1 MIRTRILLGLAVS
14 LMALSACNN
23 DDLTI
28 GSSLTND
35 VDKLDVTAATFPVT
49 TRTITVDSVV
59 ARTSDCYFG
68 RIKDPETGAYIT
80 TDFMSQFHILESF
93 ALVDEDS
100 VISKE
105 NGLVIA
111 DSCEIMI
118 YLDEAST
125 FCDSLAAMKMRVS
138 ELSTP
143 VEDGKNYYSN
153 FDPVKLGYL
162 RKDGLTKDKVFTW
175 AEMYTNKT
183 VSSSSSEQY
192 SKHIRIPV
200 NEPYTDKDGK
210 TYKNYG
216 SYILQQYYLH
226 PEYYANS
233 ETFTKNLCPGFFYE
247 ITDGLGF
254 HGKVPYT
261 GLRIHYRTISQDTVY
276 NTNIILA
283 GTPEVLQT
291 IRITNEQDKLD
302 ELAADNSCTYLKSPA
317 GLFTEVTIPIDDIMK
332 GHAND
337 SLLAA
342 SLSFQ
347 RINSEVTD
355 KTALTIPR
363 NVLLIC
369 KDSVEHFF
377 AEDAL
382 ADNVTSFI
390 ATYGTSNQNV
400 YTFSSLSPLI
410 THLAQLKAEGEKS
423 TPLWTTQHP
432 DWNKLLLIPI
442 HLDQV
447 TTTSIYGVT
456 NTATIGIEH
465 DMSIT
470 STRLI
475 GGSGNTGQPIE
486 INVAFGKFNGKN

>member
-1 MIRTRILLGLAVS
+1 MIRNRILSGIAITV
-14 LMALSACNN
+14 MALSACNN

-35 VDKLDVTAATFPVT
+35 VDKLDVTAAAFPVT
-49 TRTITVDSVV
+49 TRTITVDSVI
-59 ARTSDCYFG
+59 ARTNDCYFG
-68 RIKDPETGAYIT
+68 RVKDPETGAYIS

-93 ALVDEDS
+93 SLVEEDS
-100 VISKE
+100 IASKE
-105 NGLVIA
+105 NGVVIA
-111 DSCEIMI
+111 DSCELLLF
-118 YLDEAST
+118 LDEAST
-125 FCDSLAAMKMRVS
+125 FCDSMAAMKMQIS
-138 ELSTP
+138 ELSKA

-153 FDPVKLGYL
+153 FDPVKLGYM
-162 RKDGLTKDKVFTW
+162 RADGIKKSKIFTW
-175 AEMYTNKT
+175 ADMKIN
-183 VSSSSSEQY
+183 VSTSDDEL
-192 SKHIRIPV
+192 KNIKIPL
-200 NEPYTDKDGK
+200 NEPYTDKNGK

-216 SYILQQYYLH
+216 SYILQQYYIN
-226 PEYYANS
+226 PGNFTNS
-233 ETFTKNLCPGFFYE
+233 EIFINNICPGFFYE

-261 GLRIHYRTISQDTVY
+261 GLQIYYRAITNDSTY

-291 IRITNEQDKLD
+291 IRITNEQEKLN
-302 ELAADNSCTYLKSPA
+302 ELAEDNSCTYLKSPA
-317 GLFTEVTIPIDDIMK
+317 GLFTEVTIPVENIMN
-332 GHAND
+332 GHAKD

-347 RINSEVTD
+347 RINSEITD
-355 KTALTIPR
+355 NTALTIPK

-369 KDSVEHFF
+369 KDSVNNFF

-382 ADNVTSFI
+382 ADNVTSFTT
-390 ATYGTSNQNV
+390 AYSNSSQNV
-400 YTFSSLSPLI
+400 YVFSDLSPLI
-410 THLAQLKAEGEKS
+410 THLAQLKTQGEK
-423 TPLWTTQHP
+423 TDPQWTAKHP
-432 DWNKLLLIPI
+432 NWNKMLLIPI

-470 STRLI
+470 STRLV
-475 GGSGNTGQPIE
+475 GGSASTGQPIE
-486 INVAFGKFNGKN
+486 LKVAFGKFKDGK

>member
-1 MIRTRILLGLAVS
+1 
-14 LMALSACNN
+14 MALSACNN

-35 VDKLDVTAATFPVT
+35 VDKLDVMAATFPVT
-49 TRTITVDSVV
+49 TRTVTVDSVV

-68 RIKDPETGAYIT
+68 RVKDPETGAYIT
-80 TDFMSQFHILESF
+80 TDFMSQFHILETFSS
-93 ALVDEDS
+93 VKEDS
-100 VISKE
+100 ILSKE
-105 NGLVIA
+105 NGLVVA
-111 DSCEIMI
+111 DSCEILI
-118 YLDEAST
+118 FLEEAST
-125 FCDSLAAMKMRVS
+125 FCDSMAAMKMRVS

-162 RKDGLTKDKVFTW
+162 RTDGLQKAKVFTW
-175 AEMYTNKT
+175 ADMSTNT
-183 VSSSSSEQY
+183 SSDSDL
-192 SKHIRIPV
+192 KHIRIPI
-200 NEPYTDKDGK
+200 NEPYTDKNGR

-216 SYILQQYYLH
+216 SYILQNYYEH
-226 PEYYANS
+226 PENYANS
-233 ETFTKNLCPGFFYE
+233 EVFTRNICPGFFYE

-261 GLRIHYRTISQDTVY
+261 GLQIHYRIVSEDSIY

-291 IRITNEQDKLD
+291 IRITNEQEKLN
-302 ELAADNSCTYLKSPA
+302 ELAKDNTCTYLKSPA
-317 GLFTEVTIPIDDIMK
+317 GLITEVTIPVEDIMR
-332 GHAND
+332 GHAKD

-355 KTALTIPR
+355 NTALTIPK

-369 KDSVEHFF
+369 KDSVDHFF

-382 ADNVTSFI
+382 ADDVTSF
-390 ATYGTSNQNV
+390 TTSYGSSSQNV
-400 YTFSSLSPLI
+400 YSFADVSKLV
-410 THLAQLKAEGEKS
+410 THLAQLKTEGEKQD
-423 TPLWTTQHP
+423 PQWTANHP
-432 DWNKLLLIPI
+432 NWNKMLLIPV

-456 NTATIGIEH
+456 NTTTIGIEH

-470 STRLI
+470 STRLV
-475 GGSGNTGQPIE
+475 GGSASTGQPIE
-486 INVAFGKFNGKN
+486 LKIAFGKFKDSK